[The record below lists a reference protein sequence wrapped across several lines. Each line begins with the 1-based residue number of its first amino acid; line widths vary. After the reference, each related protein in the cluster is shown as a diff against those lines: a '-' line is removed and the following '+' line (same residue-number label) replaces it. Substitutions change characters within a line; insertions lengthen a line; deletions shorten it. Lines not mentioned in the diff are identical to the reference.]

1 MGIIYL
7 GPEKQWRSLHAPSG
21 YCMAKSPGKAS
32 GERFPLAVINPCGLG
47 DLSTRHP
54 LAPQLLGSQT
64 IVSGLLSQTEELRD
78 QAFQVS
84 PSQSDWLA
92 AWHLL
97 RPFLALLLR
106 SQLGLDPFQ

>member
-1 MGIIYL
+1 MEEPTCSFWL
-7 GPEKQWRSLHAPSG
+7 L
-21 YCMAKSPGKAS
+21 YCQIPRKAS
-32 GERFPLAVINPCGLG
+32 GERFPPGLINPCGLG

-54 LAPQLLGSQT
+54 LAHRLLGSQT
-64 IVSGLLSQTEELRD
+64 IVSGLLSQTEELRK

-97 RPFLALLLR
+97 RPFLAPLLGSR
-106 SQLGLDPFQ
+106 QDLDPF